1 MTLPHK
7 EKFTFHET
15 SFQHKTTFHQTYNE
29 LLFLKKKKK
38 PKKTLSFTWTLFF
51 NLELPLFNMKP
62 TVSTAG
68 GGGKQV

>member
-38 PKKTLSFTWTLFF
+38 PKKTLSFT
-51 NLELPLFNMKP
+51 
-62 TVSTAG
+62 
-68 GGGKQV
+68 